1 MGQLYHIISKEDL
14 ERVEEL
20 LRLMVVDVKWVDFK
34 WRTAVNDTILSK
46 KFSTLENTFTILS
59 LKKTFSFAENSFLTL
74 QISTQDKYR

>member
-34 WRTAVNDTILSK
+34 WRTAVNDTILSM
-46 KFSTLENTFTILS
+46 KFSTRENTFTILS
-59 LKKTFSFAENSFLTL
+59 L
-74 QISTQDKYR
+74 